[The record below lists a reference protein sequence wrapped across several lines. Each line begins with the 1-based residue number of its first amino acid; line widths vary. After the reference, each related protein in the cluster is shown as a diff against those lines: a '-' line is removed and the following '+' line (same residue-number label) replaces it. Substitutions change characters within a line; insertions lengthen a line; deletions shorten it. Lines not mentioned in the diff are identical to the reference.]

1 MAASRLVLGC
11 VALLACAKFAWGA
24 HPFVTDDA
32 KTQGDGNFELQL
44 GTQFTRT
51 TDNGTTLSA
60 FQFAPQLSY
69 GIVDTVDLQIRPYY
83 NAYNVDFSTGAD
95 PKRASGFGDVFAGV
109 KWRFFED
116 GNWTSAVGVGSGF
129 PTGNAARGLDAG
141 QDTPFAY
148 LTTMWATEMF
158 QVQSTVG
165 AIRNAAL
172 PDGRAW
178 LAHVSAAAIWKPRRG
193 MQIGIDVITDQ
204 NPFRSAA
211 QWPAAALA
219 GLIYS
224 VTSFLD
230 LDLGYQRRLNH
241 SAPDNQYLLGAT
253 FRW

>member
-1 MAASRLVLGC
+1 MAASRLILGC

-32 KTQGDGNFELQL
+32 KTQGEGNFELQL
-44 GTQFTRT
+44 GAQFTRT
-51 TDNGTTLSA
+51 ASDAVTFSA
-60 FQFAPQLSY
+60 LQFAPQLSY
-69 GIVDTVDLQIRPYY
+69 GLVDTIDLQIRPS
-83 NAYNVDFSTGAD
+83 YNVAFSTGED
-95 PKRASGFGDVFAGV
+95 PRRASGFGDVFAGV

-141 QDTPFAY
+141 RATPFAY
-148 LTTMWATEMF
+148 LTTMWTTDML

-165 AIRNAAL
+165 AIRIAAL
-172 PDGRAW
+172 PEGRAW
-178 LAHVSAAAIWKPRRG
+178 LAHFSAAVLWKPRPG
-193 MQIGIDVITDQ
+193 LQIGIDVITDQ
-204 NPFRSAA
+204 NPFHSAG

-219 GLIYS
+219 GFIYS

-241 SAPDNQYLLGAT
+241 SAPENQYLLGAT